1 MIFIN
6 KKEAITASFVII
18 FHSRDDQIFG
28 CIKCDFNL
36 LIFNGAILYY

>member
-18 FHSRDDQIFG
+18 FHSRDDQISDLFFY
-28 CIKCDFNL
+28 ISNL
-36 LIFNGAILYY
+36 LIFNRAIFSF